1 MIDYLAEQT
10 KLWEDGHCSL
20 FMSPEFFCHYSLSRK
35 PHLLCFNIHRAL
47 LHWHSRNIRG
57 NLVTTS
63 EYTRNSCNVKVIFW
77 RKYKIQL
84 FKTNYSYLCL
94 SMANNASLMLVYT
107 KVHPSAIFPQ
117 KWSYKNVAKNLVS
130 IDSKA
135 IPQEFLK
142 LIDSSNLNPFN
153 INVPLHKSSNSVRI
167 FRETLSRL

>member
-1 MIDYLAEQT
+1 
-10 KLWEDGHCSL
+10 
-20 FMSPEFFCHYSLSRK
+20 MSPEFFCHYSLSRK

-117 KWSYKNVAKNLVS
+117 KWSYKNVAKNYQPYIRISLRR
-130 IDSKA
+130 K
-135 IPQEFLK
+135 
-142 LIDSSNLNPFN
+142 
-153 INVPLHKSSNSVRI
+153 PLRV
-167 FRETLSRL
+167 TC